1 VVAGSSFLVALV
13 FTTILLVIPPVIV
26 SAAVDAATPAA
37 DTPPRDLP
45 VLLDSTSDALRSLP
59 RRPNGRRS
67 SVTAWLGSSRGDHRH
82 RSRERDR

>member
-37 DTPPRDLP
+37 DTPPG
-45 VLLDSTSDALRSLP
+45 TC
-59 RRPNGRRS
+59 RS
-67 SVTAWLGSSRGDHRH
+67 SLTVRAML
-82 RSRERDR
+82 